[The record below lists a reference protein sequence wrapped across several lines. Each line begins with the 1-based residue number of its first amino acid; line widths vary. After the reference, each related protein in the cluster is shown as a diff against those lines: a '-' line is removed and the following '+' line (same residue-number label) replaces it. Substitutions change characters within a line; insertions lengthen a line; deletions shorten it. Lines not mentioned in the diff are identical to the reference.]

1 MEKINWSRVLLGGL
15 LAGLV
20 MNTGEFV
27 LNAVLFAQELE
38 AATRKLGLPAPSG
51 DFIAKA
57 VVMMFSIG
65 IIAVFIY
72 AAIRPRFGAGPKT
85 GIIAGLIVWLLA
97 FAYPALM
104 NTMMGIFPLRLTLIG
119 LVWGLVEVTV
129 ATIVGAWLY
138 RDAVALSAAYREKR
152 A

>member
-27 LNAVLFAQELE
+27 LNGVLFTKEIE
-38 AATRKLGLPAPSG
+38 EATRKLSLPAPGG

-57 VVMMFSIG
+57 VVMMFIVG

-85 GIIAGLIVWLLA
+85 GIVAGLLVWLLA
-97 FAYPALM
+97 FVYPALM
-104 NTMMGIFPLRLTLIG
+104 NTMMGIFPLRLTVIG

-129 ATIVGAWLY
+129 ATVTGAWLY
-138 RDAVALSAAYREKR
+138 RDAVALTAAYREKR